1 MIFFQLESFKDQT
14 RIILDQAFQNESTKN
29 KIETGDFY
37 YENYSFCMK
46 LGVKVDEQIFEV
58 YMYKLN
64 EILNFS
70 CTTRA
75 FYGDYNE
82 II

>member
-1 MIFFQLESFKDQT
+1 
-14 RIILDQAFQNESTKN
+14 
-29 KIETGDFY
+29 
-37 YENYSFCMK
+37 MK

-64 EILNFS
+64 EILNFG

-82 II
+82 NI